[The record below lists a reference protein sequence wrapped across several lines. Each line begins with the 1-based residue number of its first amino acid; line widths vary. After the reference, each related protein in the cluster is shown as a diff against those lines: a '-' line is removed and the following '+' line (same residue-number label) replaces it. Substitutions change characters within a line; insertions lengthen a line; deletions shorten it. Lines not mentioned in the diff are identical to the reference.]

1 MLMPIILGDSRPPA
15 PPRYTADY
23 APVLQVWFIKENDE
37 AIGWT
42 FEETFARAIVQAL
55 SEKADRA
62 RRRPLVILG
71 HVGLN

>member
-1 MLMPIILGDSRPPA
+1 MIQPIILGDHRQPA
-15 PPRYTADY
+15 PPRYTAEWT
-23 APVLQVWFIKENDE
+23 PVLQVWLIKENDV

-42 FEETFARAIVQAL
+42 FEETFARSIVQAL
-55 SEKADRA
+55 AEKADRA